1 MKKIFK
7 TILNLNILD
16 LDLTVKK
23 HVNIGWKKIENSY
36 SYLWGNI
43 HSTIIELD
51 KNQYNYIR
59 LDKYGNVKIIGN
71 IKNNKK
77 VKNWYYF
84 DKKGNFSKKTGYKKG
99 LKNGKWIFYK
109 SCGKIEKIE
118 IYENDELKKYIKD
131 DEVINF

>member
-43 HSTIIELD
+43 HSIIIELD

-71 IKNNKK
+71 IKNNSGF
-77 VKNWYYF
+77 YF
-84 DKKGNFSKKTGYKKG
+84 FIRLYH
-99 LKNGKWIFYK
+99 
-109 SCGKIEKIE
+109 
-118 IYENDELKKYIKD
+118 
-131 DEVINF
+131 